1 MAAKTKAALTCNDI
15 SCNII
20 RNLNLVH
27 IIRTHT
33 GSLPSCRKDIVS
45 QEKHYVCKNL
55 YFNRKYSTE
64 HDNARRY
71 RYLAMWARNRF
82 LTYDRL
88 KYYCKRG
95 SLHSHITPRLVFY
108 AIGICLLR
116 CRPVNRLYI
125 LTAAEGR

>member
-20 RNLNLVH
+20 RNLHLVH
-27 IIRTHT
+27 VIRTHT

-64 HDNARRY
+64 HDNARRC
-71 RYLAMWARNRF
+71 RYF
-82 LTYDRL
+82 
-88 KYYCKRG
+88 CSVG
-95 SLHSHITPRLVFY
+95 PQPISHLIM
-108 AIGICLLR
+108 IGLNIIA
-116 CRPVNRLYI
+116 N
-125 LTAAEGR
+125 EGRYIHTSASFLRNWNLFVTL

>member
-1 MAAKTKAALTCNDI
+1 MAAKTKAALTYIDI

-55 YFNRKYSTE
+55 YFNGKYSTE
-64 HDNARRY
+64 HDNAY
-71 RYLAMWARNRF
+71 NVPVLLQCGPATDFSLMIGLNIIANGVATFTHHTLASFLRNWNLF
-82 LTYDRL
+82 VTL
-88 KYYCKRG
+88 
-95 SLHSHITPRLVFY
+95 
-108 AIGICLLR
+108 
-116 CRPVNRLYI
+116 
-125 LTAAEGR
+125 